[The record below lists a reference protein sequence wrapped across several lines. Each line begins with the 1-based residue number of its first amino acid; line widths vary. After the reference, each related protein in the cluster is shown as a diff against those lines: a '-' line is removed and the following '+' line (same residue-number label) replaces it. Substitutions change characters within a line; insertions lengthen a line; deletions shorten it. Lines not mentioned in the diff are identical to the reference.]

1 MFEKVGTDTLS
12 TVYRD
17 SVYVRKTRKSTV
29 AVLKVKSGFCLLIGT
44 AGVILFLEW
53 LTHLDH
59 KKPSCCNNNTE

>member
-17 SVYVRKTRKSTV
+17 PVYVRKTRKSIV
-29 AVLKVKSGFCLLIGT
+29 AVLKVKSLFCLLIGT
-44 AGVILFLEW
+44 AGVILFLGW

-59 KKPSCCNNNTE
+59 K